1 MTAYILTE
9 QEHTQITE
17 HYERLYAEIDLS
29 EWDGK
34 AAQLLRDTLAMLKA
48 MKPVHVHEW
57 FRTIEMKPT
66 EMRCISCGTWGSTLP
81 EESAPAAVSGWKL
94 VPPELTHEMLG
105 AACRARDDAAAS
117 LGRYNT
123 NRAAYRAL
131 IAAAPTGEPG

>member
-48 MKPVHVHEW
+48 MKPA
-57 FRTIEMKPT
+57 KPKGWVT
-66 EMRCISCGTWGSTLP
+66 QAGTVTGAIAGDGSAHDGELY
-81 EESAPAAVSGWKL
+81 GWKPL
-94 VPPELTHEMLG
+94 YAKEQQ
-105 AACRARDDAAAS
+105 
-117 LGRYNT
+117 
-123 NRAAYRAL
+123 
-131 IAAAPTGEPG
+131 